1 MKYLVVFLMFAASA
15 GAQHKAFLSN
25 LSATKNSPLYTTY
38 AAAMERSEFALDEG
52 YHFLFYDPARG
63 AEFTTDNAGDWALAF
78 RMGTQYVYA
87 LNEMAHEPVITV
99 SYPDLVKYHF
109 YPYEL
114 LRTDVTFMTYSSRI
128 AIQDVVVSN
137 ERTTAASFDLLPFFQ
152 NHDRAFSNVRFMKD
166 KNAVSFSHEEFPDD
180 WVTSQDFWSPN
191 QLNWSS
197 YDELTLWTKVSDLA
211 GKERIDQITL
221 WDLSGRATRYN
232 LPSPTTTDWGQ
243 VVIPF
248 SSFVPDNQPF
258 NFGEVKA
265 IQIKFTTWDTRAPG
279 TGSVWLDN
287 MQVAAIPEPSIVAL
301 VSLGLGSLLVIR
313 RKT

>member
-1 MKYLVVFLMFAASA
+1 MKTKLSLLALALAGICTTSQAAQVDTFDNLSTLGWHDQSSLMFLDTVVFEQGTGSMRVDFTPAAS
-15 GAQHKAFLSN
+15 
-25 LSATKNSPLYTTY
+25 
-38 AAAMERSEFALDEG
+38 
-52 YHFLFYDPARG
+52 
-63 AEFTTDNAGDWALAF
+63 W
-78 RMGTQYVYA
+78 
-87 LNEMAHEPVITV
+87 
-99 SYPDLVKYHF
+99 
-109 YPYEL
+109 
-114 LRTDVTFMTYSSRI
+114 
-128 AIQDVVVSN
+128 
-137 ERTTAASFDLLPFFQ
+137 
-152 NHDRAFSNVRFMKD
+152 
-166 KNAVSFSHEEFPDD
+166 DD